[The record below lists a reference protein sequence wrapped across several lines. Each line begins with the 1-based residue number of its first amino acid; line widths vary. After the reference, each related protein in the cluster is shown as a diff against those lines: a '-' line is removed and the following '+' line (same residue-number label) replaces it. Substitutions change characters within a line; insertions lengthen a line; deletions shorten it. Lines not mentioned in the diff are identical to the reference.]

1 MGTFKTAW
9 LIGSYASLPAQAF
22 VINASPQSVAAGS
35 YYLHSATGALSLLEQ
50 VKAAMTA
57 AGLVNPV
64 AVLCQNRKVRLSAD
78 VAFGMTWGTG
88 TLLRDLLGFDGLGLA
103 VAADHVATLVSPLL
117 WSPARQESSLL
128 TPLGVR
134 GHIEYLSRQSVSPY
148 SGRTE
153 TIAHGQ
159 REFQTFRFPHVLTER
174 VTTAAGEGGTFARW
188 FSDVAVRG
196 ARFHLW
202 RNVTENTASTT
213 AATLSTSLGAYI
225 YTATGK
231 GVMWKFDR
239 SKGLERAE
247 VVADLDIPCHV
258 CGEYT
263 S

>member
-9 LIGSYASLPAQAF
+9 LIGSYASLPEQEF
-22 VINASPQSVAAGS
+22 VINASPEAVAAGS
-35 YYLHSATGALSLLEQ
+35 YYLHSATDALSLLKQ
-50 VKAAMTA
+50 VEDAMTA
-57 AGLVNPV
+57 AGLANPV

-78 VAFGMTWGTG
+78 VAFGMTWGVG
-88 TLLRDLLGFDGLGLA
+88 TLLRDLLGFEGIGLA
-103 VAADHVATLVSPLL
+103 VATDHTATLVSPLL
-117 WSPARQESSLL
+117 WSPARQESSML

-134 GHIEYLSRQSVSPY
+134 GHIDYLSRQSVSPY

-153 TIAHGQ
+153 TISHGQ
-159 REFQTFRFPHVLTER
+159 RESQLFRFPHVLTER

-196 ARFHLW
+196 ARFFLW

-213 AATLSTSLGAYI
+213 AATLSTSLGPYI
-225 YTATGK
+225 YTATSK

-239 SKGLERAE
+239 SKGLERSE
-247 VVADLDIPCHV
+247 IVADLDIPCHV
-258 CGEYT
+258 CPEYT

>member
-9 LIGSYASLPAQAF
+9 LIGSYASLPEQEF
-22 VINASPQSVAAGS
+22 VINASPEAVAAGS

-88 TLLRDLLGFDGLGLA
+88 TLLRDLLGFEGLGLA
-103 VAADHVATLVSPLL
+103 VAADHTATLVSPLL

-134 GHIEYLSRQSVSPY
+134 GHVEYLSRQSVSTY

-153 TIAHGQ
+153 SISHGQ

-174 VTTAAGEGGTFARW
+174 VTTPGAEGGTFARW
-188 FSDVAVRG
+188 FADVAVRG
-196 ARFHLW
+196 ARFFLW

-213 AATLSTSLGAYI
+213 TATLSTSLGPYI

-258 CGEYT
+258 CPEYT